1 MTKKVSLL
9 IANYSR
15 ELRIDVDIKKKGK
28 VEKMTDFTE
37 RMKRVQE
44 ETEIVLRKT
53 QEEMKQ
59 QADREKKEVKEWKK
73 EDKVILSTK
82 DLVLKKRLAKKLVD
96 WYVGL
101 YFIDEIVSTNMVKL
115 QLPTLMRIYPVM
127 NISHIVW

>member
-1 MTKKVSLL
+1 VTKKVSLL

-59 QADREKKEVKEWKK
+59 QADREKKEVKE
-73 EDKVILSTK
+73 
-82 DLVLKKRLAKKLVD
+82 
-96 WYVGL
+96 
-101 YFIDEIVSTNMVKL
+101 
-115 QLPTLMRIYPVM
+115 
-127 NISHIVW
+127 

>member
-1 MTKKVSLL
+1 VTKKVSLL

-15 ELRIDVDIKKKGK
+15 ELRIEVDIKKKGK

-59 QADREKKEVKEWKK
+59 QADREKKEVKE
-73 EDKVILSTK
+73 
-82 DLVLKKRLAKKLVD
+82 
-96 WYVGL
+96 
-101 YFIDEIVSTNMVKL
+101 
-115 QLPTLMRIYPVM
+115 
-127 NISHIVW
+127 